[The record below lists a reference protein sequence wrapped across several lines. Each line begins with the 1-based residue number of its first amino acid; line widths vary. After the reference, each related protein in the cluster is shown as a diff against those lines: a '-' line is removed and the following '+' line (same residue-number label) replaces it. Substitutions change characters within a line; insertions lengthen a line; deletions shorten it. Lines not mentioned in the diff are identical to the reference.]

1 LTRQAGIG
9 TSRRP
14 FGRSG
19 DKEPTMIKRIGNHG
33 VLHQI
38 VEYNGIL
45 HIGGIVADDPSLGMA
60 DQTTQ
65 ALTKLARL
73 LEENGSG
80 VDRILQILVFIT
92 DMKLKPEMNRAWK
105 AFFNNPDHL
114 PTRATLGISAIEE
127 GVLIEIVTTA
137 ACK

>member
-1 LTRQAGIG
+1 
-9 TSRRP
+9 
-14 FGRSG
+14 
-19 DKEPTMIKRIGNHG
+19 MIKRVGNYDVLHEVVEHNG
-33 VLHQI
+33 VL
-38 VEYNGIL
+38 Y
-45 HIGGIVADDPSLGMA
+45 IGGIVADDPTLGMA

-65 ALTKLARL
+65 ALTALARL

-114 PTRATLGISAIEE
+114 PARATLGISSFEE

-137 ACK
+137 AVK